1 MLIEES
7 YPIAGN
13 NAKPQLTSKQTDI
26 YNWAAYRGLIL
37 CWRQPKEG
45 EILPY
50 LGKVL
55 IVDDDQNVLEL
66 IKLYGEREGFEIIG
80 VNDGGLALAAFD
92 RENPDV
98 VILDIMLPGM
108 NGLTLCQN
116 LRSIRMVPIIM
127 LTAKGE
133 EADRV
138 LGLEMGADDYVSK
151 PFSPRELVARIKA
164 VQRRAQP
171 AELGKNRKLKY
182 PGLEIAADIRRVI
195 VEEKTIELTPR
206 EFDLLYHLAQNP
218 RRVFSRESLLAAV
231 WGYDYFGDQRTVD
244 VHIRRLREKLELLS
258 HEYLTTIWGV
268 GYQFTPPSKEE

>member
-1 MLIEES
+1 MS
-7 YPIAGN
+7 
-13 NAKPQLTSKQTDI
+13 
-26 YNWAAYRGLIL
+26 
-37 CWRQPKEG
+37 
-45 EILPY
+45 Y

-55 IVDDDQNVLEL
+55 VVDDDPNVLEL
-66 IKLYGEREGFEIIG
+66 VKLYGEREGFNVIG
-80 VNDGGLALAAFD
+80 INDGNLVLSVFD

-98 VILDIMLPGM
+98 VILDIMLPGID
-108 NGLTLCQN
+108 GLTLCRK
-116 LRSIRMVPIIM
+116 LRSIRMIPIIM

-164 VQRRAQP
+164 VQRRTQP
-171 AELGKNRKLKY
+171 IDGAKYGKLKY
-182 PGLEIAADIRRVI
+182 CELEIQADIRRVNI
-195 VEEKTIELTPR
+195 GDSAIELTPR

-218 RRVFSRESLLAAV
+218 RRVYTRDDLLTAV

-244 VHIRRLREKLELLS
+244 VHIRRLREKLKGLP
-258 HEYLTTIWGV
+258 HEYITTVWGV

>member
-1 MLIEES
+1 M
-7 YPIAGN
+7 
-13 NAKPQLTSKQTDI
+13 
-26 YNWAAYRGLIL
+26 
-37 CWRQPKEG
+37 
-45 EILPY
+45 PY

-66 IKLYGEREGFEIIG
+66 IKLYAEREGFEVIG
-80 VNDGGLALAAFD
+80 INDGGLALAAFD

-98 VILDIMLPGM
+98 VILDIMLPGVD
-108 NGLTLCQN
+108 GLTLCQR

-164 VQRRAQP
+164 VQRRAQSVD
-171 AELGKNRKLKY
+171 LGKYKKLKY
-182 PGLEIAADIRRVI
+182 PGLEIDADLRLVS
-195 VEEKTIELTPR
+195 VNETNVELTPR

-218 RRVFSRESLLAAV
+218 RRVFSREDLLAAV

-244 VHIRRLREKLELLS
+244 VHIRRLRKKLQNLP
-258 HEYLTTIWGV
+258 HEYLTTVWGV
-268 GYQFTPPSKEE
+268 GYQFTPPPKE

>member
-1 MLIEES
+1 M
-7 YPIAGN
+7 
-13 NAKPQLTSKQTDI
+13 
-26 YNWAAYRGLIL
+26 
-37 CWRQPKEG
+37 
-45 EILPY
+45 PY

-55 IVDDDQNVLEL
+55 VVDDDQNVLEL
-66 IKLYGEREGFEIIG
+66 IKLYGEREGYNIIG
-80 VNDGGLALAAFD
+80 INNGSLALAAFD

-98 VILDIMLPGM
+98 VILDIMLPDID
-108 NGLTLCQN
+108 GLTLCRK
-116 LRSIRMVPIIM
+116 LRSIRMIPIIM

-164 VQRRAQP
+164 VQRRTQP
-171 AELGKNRKLKY
+171 IDAVKYSKLKY
-182 PGLEIAADIRRVI
+182 CELEIQADIRRVNI
-195 VEEKTIELTPR
+195 GDSVIELTPR

-218 RRVFSRESLLAAV
+218 RRVYTRDDLLTAV

-244 VHIRRLREKLELLS
+244 VHIRRLREKLKGLPY
-258 HEYLTTIWGV
+258 EYITTVWGV

>member
-1 MLIEES
+1 M
-7 YPIAGN
+7 
-13 NAKPQLTSKQTDI
+13 
-26 YNWAAYRGLIL
+26 
-37 CWRQPKEG
+37 
-45 EILPY
+45 PY

-55 IVDDDQNVLEL
+55 VVDDDPNVLEL
-66 IKLYGEREGFEIIG
+66 VKLYGEREGFNVIG
-80 VNDGGLALAAFD
+80 INDGNLVLSAFD

-98 VILDIMLPGM
+98 VILDIMLPGID
-108 NGLTLCQN
+108 GLTLCRK
-116 LRSIRMVPIIM
+116 LRSIRMIPIIM

-164 VQRRAQP
+164 VQRRTQP
-171 AELGKNRKLKY
+171 IDVVKYSKLKY
-182 PGLEIAADIRRVI
+182 CELEIQADIRRVNI
-195 VEEKTIELTPR
+195 GDSVIELTPR

-218 RRVFSRESLLAAV
+218 RRVYTRDDLLTAV

-244 VHIRRLREKLELLS
+244 VHIRRLREKLKGLPY
-258 HEYLTTIWGV
+258 EYITTVWGV

>member
-1 MLIEES
+1 M
-7 YPIAGN
+7 
-13 NAKPQLTSKQTDI
+13 
-26 YNWAAYRGLIL
+26 
-37 CWRQPKEG
+37 
-45 EILPY
+45 PY

-55 IVDDDQNVLEL
+55 VVDDDPNVLEL
-66 IKLYGEREGFEIIG
+66 VKLYGEREGFNVIG
-80 VNDGGLALAAFD
+80 INDGNLVLSAFD

-98 VILDIMLPGM
+98 VILDIMLPGID
-108 NGLTLCQN
+108 GLTLCRK
-116 LRSIRMVPIIM
+116 LRSIRMIPIIM

-164 VQRRAQP
+164 VQRRTQP
-171 AELGKNRKLKY
+171 IDAVKFGKLKY
-182 PGLEIAADIRRVI
+182 YELEIQADIRRVNI
-195 VEEKTIELTPR
+195 GDSIIELTPR

-218 RRVFSRESLLAAV
+218 RRVYTRDDLLTAV

-244 VHIRRLREKLELLS
+244 VHIRRLREKLKKLPY
-258 HEYLTTIWGV
+258 EYITTVWGV

>member
-1 MLIEES
+1 MS
-7 YPIAGN
+7 
-13 NAKPQLTSKQTDI
+13 
-26 YNWAAYRGLIL
+26 
-37 CWRQPKEG
+37 
-45 EILPY
+45 Y

-55 IVDDDQNVLEL
+55 VVDDDPNVLEL
-66 IKLYGEREGFEIIG
+66 VKLYGEREGFNVIG
-80 VNDGGLALAAFD
+80 INDGNLVLSAFD

-98 VILDIMLPGM
+98 VILDIMLPGID
-108 NGLTLCQN
+108 GLTLCRK
-116 LRSIRMVPIIM
+116 LRSIRMIPIIM

-164 VQRRAQP
+164 VQRRTQP
-171 AELGKNRKLKY
+171 IDDVKYAKLKY
-182 PGLEIAADIRRVI
+182 CDLEIQADIRRVNI
-195 VEEKTIELTPR
+195 GDSAIELTPR

-218 RRVFSRESLLAAV
+218 RRVYTRDDLLTAV

-244 VHIRRLREKLELLS
+244 VHIRRLREKLKGLP
-258 HEYLTTIWGV
+258 HEYITTVWGV